1 MKTNRQNKRKKKFK
15 DVVSKA
21 KKKTASARAVITEG
35 NGVIKINKRSLKVFQ
50 PELIKTYI
58 QEPLVLAGDLAGKY
72 DIVVTVKGGGFMGQA
87 VASRAAIA
95 KALVAKTK
103 SNELRQR
110 FSSYDRMLLVD
121 DYRRKEA
128 KKPLGKKARAK
139 KQTSFR

>member
-1 MKTNRQNKRKKKFK
+1 VKTNRQNKRKKKFK

-21 KKKTASARAVITEG
+21 KKKTASARAIITEG
-35 NGVIKINKRSLKVFQ
+35 SGVIKINKRSLKVFQ

>member
-21 KKKTASARAVITEG
+21 KKKTASARAIITEG
-35 NGVIKINKRSLKVFQ
+35 SGVIKINKRSLKVFQ

>member
-1 MKTNRQNKRKKKFK
+1 VKTNRQNKRKKKFK